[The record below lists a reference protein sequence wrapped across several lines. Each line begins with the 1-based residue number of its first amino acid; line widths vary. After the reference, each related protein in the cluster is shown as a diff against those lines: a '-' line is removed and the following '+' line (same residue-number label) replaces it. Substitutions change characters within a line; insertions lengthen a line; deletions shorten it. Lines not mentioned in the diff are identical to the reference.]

1 MILCYKTCLLTFAA
15 SIAVLLCVPAIA
27 QQSTNLI
34 SPDQAGS
41 APPPPPQQQATAA
54 QTPSGS

>member
-41 APPPPPQQQATAA
+41 APPPQQQATAA